1 MNRLIIVGSPRVD
14 GRSAHLADIL
24 FETCIEECPED
35 ELALAPVS
43 TLDILACQGCDACRF
58 LMERAAGEGT
68 GEGADGEGRA
78 VLQRCVIQDDMA
90 EVYEFIENAD
100 ELIVV
105 SPVYFAGPPSQLTA
119 LLDRLQPYFWT
130 DARKA
135 PKRPATLHV
144 VGEGGDPHGFEP
156 LIGIVRSALSCAGF
170 RLDRVLDWVG
180 KIDGDGEILAEAV
193 EYPIPPLPDA
203 AKRGRV
209 LNESDD
215 DECEWTDSRD
225 QAEGPSNI
233 VRPKF
238 TLSQENAQGK
248 QFTKNES
255 AVQKCGNPARKG
267 NGSAHKGNNAARKG
281 NSSGNRGGKR
291 RG

>member
-14 GRSAHLADIL
+14 GRSAHLADML
-24 FETCIEECPED
+24 FETCIEECPQD

-43 TLDILACQGCDACRF
+43 TLDIFPCQGCDACRS
-58 LMERAAGEGT
+58 LMEGVASDGT
-68 GEGADGEGRA
+68 DDEADGEGQ
-78 VLQRCVIQDDMA
+78 VVSQRCVIQDDMA
-90 EVYEFIENAD
+90 EVYELIENAD

-170 RLDRVLDWVG
+170 SLNRVLDWVG

-193 EYPIPPLPDA
+193 EYPLPPLPGVT
-203 AKRGRV
+203 KEGMTREEPNG
-209 LNESDD
+209 
-215 DECEWTDSRD
+215 DEDEWVDSRE
-225 QAEGPSNI
+225 QVESPSNI

-238 TLSQENAQGK
+238 TLSQESAKPK
-248 QFTKNES
+248 QSSKIES
-255 AVQKCGNPARKG
+255 PVQKGNNPARKS
-267 NGSAHKGNNAARKG
+267 NGSARKGGNTAHKGN
-281 NSSGNRGGKR
+281 SSANRGGKR